1 LGQPVHDMCVACF
14 LVVFLTIFV
23 VYYYVTISYSISF
36 CYPPF
41 SAALLRY
48 TCFLP
53 FFPETNFLLIMTVGD
68 PSL

>member
-1 LGQPVHDMCVACF
+1 
-14 LVVFLTIFV
+14 VVFLTIFV